1 MAYTLVEKMRPHQQ
15 KFNTK
20 MLKCSCQLG
29 HIDVDIVEPKNDD
42 SDVLVDTFLLVINK
56 NVFI

>member
-1 MAYTLVEKMRPHQQ
+1 MRPHQQ

-20 MLKCSCQLG
+20 MLKCSYQLG
-29 HIDVDIVEPKNDD
+29 HIDVDIVEPKNVD

>member
-1 MAYTLVEKMRPHQQ
+1 MCPHQQ

-29 HIDVDIVEPKNDD
+29 HIDVDIVELKNVD

>member
-1 MAYTLVEKMRPHQQ
+1 MRPYQQ

-20 MLKCSCQLG
+20 MLKYNCQLG
-29 HIDVDIVEPKNDD
+29 HIDVDIVEQKNVD
-42 SDVLVDTFLLVINK
+42 SDVLIDTFLLVINK